1 MLIKWYPR
9 HRDHEMFADYTHE
22 QLLEEVLSRYEQLE
36 KNEAAIEFK
45 RIQDQMVKEM
55 LEEISWRL

>member
-36 KNEAAIEFK
+36 KNEAAIEFR
-45 RIQDQMVKEM
+45 RIQEEM
-55 LEEISWRL
+55 LAEVLKQVG